1 MRLCFLVNVT
11 VQHNSIHTPLYG
23 ISAIVPADKGVRE
36 ILGATDLPGGL
47 RNILNQPTPAK
58 KSPGTDDGKQAHTPQ
73 TLKTDAA
80 KATAQTP
87 DRPEDKINSS
97 THPREYERTMLE
109 ICSLS

>member
-1 MRLCFLVNVT
+1 MHALLYSLVFFGKRYS
-11 VQHNSIHTPLYG
+11 SIHTPLYG

-58 KSPGTDDGKQAHTPQ
+58 RSPSTDDGKQAHTPQ
-73 TLKTDAA
+73 TLKTDAL

-87 DRPEDKINSS
+87 EAVINSA
-97 THPREYERTMLE
+97 THPKEYERTMLE